1 MTTLYEIIRD
11 AHQAV
16 DEYKNPDLD
25 EFRKAVDPV
34 LAALGQATVDGDH
47 VESIYAHK
55 EYFQITTT
63 YSCLGCSNSN
73 THTIPMDI
81 VNAVDPVR
89 AATEKTLRAKLT
101 KAIGE
106 LNYARARI
114 PKFEEASQNSAR
126 ALAEFLKEDK

>member
-1 MTTLYEIIRD
+1 MTKLYEIIRD

-34 LAALGQATVDGDH
+34 LEALGQITIGADH

-55 EYFQITTT
+55 EYFQITTS
-63 YSCLGCSNSN
+63 YSCRGCSNSN

-81 VNAVDPVR
+81 VNAVNPVR
-89 AATEKTLRAKLT
+89 AATEKTLRAKMT

-106 LNYARARI
+106 LNYARAQI
-114 PKFEEASQNSAR
+114 PKLEEASQNAAM
-126 ALAEFLKEDK
+126 ALATFLKSE